1 METSRGSAGLVL
13 SICKENCMS
22 EVIDF
27 PTPRER
33 AGVSMK
39 EDMDNLLD
47 CLLGAMIGLKHSEN
61 VSEDDREADMEV
73 LLPLVVKYL
82 NVSGERYPV
91 EEEE

>member
-1 METSRGSAGLVL
+1 
-13 SICKENCMS
+13 MS

-47 CLLGAMIGLKHSEN
+47 CLMGAMMGLKHSEN
-61 VSEDDREADMEV
+61 VAEEDREADMEV
-73 LLPLVVKYL
+73 LMPLVLKYL
-82 NVSGERYPV
+82 RVAGERYPV
-91 EEEE
+91 EEE